1 MFNND
6 LKKNALKELKRTKS
20 RHDSQLDSTVKIVE
34 EFHNS
39 KLATRDIVQRVAAHL
54 ETLSGVPKEYADEIS
69 DIIINLQDFTT
80 EVDRLEREFDDNN
93 GGSIAGAGA
102 IMGAGVA
109 AFGPTA
115 AMAIAT
121 TFGTAS
127 TGAAIGTLSGAAAT
141 NAALAWLGGGA
152 LVAGGGGVAAGEALL
167 AMAGPVG
174 WAIGGLALLGGGLWA
189 RSKNKEAAEKYEAA
203 TRDVKSAIYD
213 LKKLETAV
221 EKENIRLNSMA
232 QELEI
237 ADRSFE
243 WVKEEE
249 EVVEDVGFFAKLFGK
264 KVTKE
269 KIKGFRRFERLSSD
283 EKKALMTII
292 NMAKT
297 ISEILKEKMNEK
309 VNKG

>member
-1 MFNND
+1 MFNNG
-6 LKKNALKELKRTKS
+6 LKKNALEELKRTKS

-102 IMGAGVA
+102 VMGAGVA

-237 ADRSFE
+237 ADGSFE

>member
-1 MFNND
+1 MFNNE
-6 LKKNALKELKRTKS
+6 LKKNALEELKRTKS
-20 RHDSQLDSTVKIVE
+20 RHDSQLDSTVTMVE

-39 KLATRDIVQRVAAHL
+39 KLAARDIAQRVAVHL
-54 ETLSGVPKEYADEIS
+54 ETLSGVPKEYAKEIS
-69 DIIINLQDFTT
+69 DIKINLQDFTT

-102 IMGAGVA
+102 VMGAGVA

-127 TGAAIGTLSGAAAT
+127 TGTAIATLSGAAAT

-152 LVAGGGGVAAGEALL
+152 LAAGGGGVVAGEALL

-203 TRDVKSAIYD
+203 TREVKSAIYE
-213 LKKLETAV
+213 LKKLETSV
-221 EKENIRLNSMA
+221 EKENIRLNSMV

-237 ADRSFE
+237 ADSSFE

-249 EVVEDVGFFAKLFGK
+249 EVVEDVGFFSKLFGK
-264 KVTKE
+264 KATKE
-269 KIKGFRRFERLSSD
+269 KIKGYRRFERLSAD
-283 EKKALMTII
+283 EKKDLMTIM
-292 NMAKT
+292 NTAKA
-297 ISEILKEKMNEK
+297 ISRILKEK